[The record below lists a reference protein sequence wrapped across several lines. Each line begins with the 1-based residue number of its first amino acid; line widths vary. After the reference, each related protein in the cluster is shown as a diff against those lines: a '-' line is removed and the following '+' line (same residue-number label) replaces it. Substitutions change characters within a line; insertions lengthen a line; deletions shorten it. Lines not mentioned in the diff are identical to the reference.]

1 MKRVSYSIKLHIPE
15 PLYEVLK
22 NNIEYR
28 LPNKNFVFNEFA
40 KALVTACNYDKEKI
54 AQVLRE
60 IFLKG
65 LNFEVSELKVNIKG
79 NEPKISPR
87 QDAKKKTEESKHT
100 KEINPEDVKKLE
112 EKFSL

>member
-15 PLYEVLK
+15 SLYEVIK
-22 NNIEYR
+22 NNVEHR

-40 KALVTACNYDKEKI
+40 EALVTACNHDKEKI

-65 LNFEVSELKVNIKG
+65 LGFEVSELKFGIKE
-79 NEPKISPR
+79 NELSHH
-87 QDAKKKTEESKHT
+87 QDVKKKETKESNHT
-100 KEINPEDVKKLE
+100 KEINPEDIKKLE
-112 EKFSL
+112 EKFNL

>member
-15 PLYEVLK
+15 SLYEVIK
-22 NNIEYR
+22 NNVEHR

-40 KALVTACNYDKEKI
+40 EALVTACNHDKEKI

-65 LNFEVSELKVNIKG
+65 LNFEVSELKVEIKK
-79 NEPKISPR
+79 NEPSR
-87 QDAKKKTEESKHT
+87 YQDAKEKETKESNHT
-100 KEINPEDVKKLE
+100 KEINPEDIKKLE
-112 EKFSL
+112 EKFNL